1 MRSSIPN
8 PPANFRLREDQL
20 SGSSLKGIELQNMHM
35 LRCSFNVRG
44 CQDFGYTYQF
54 SSSSHK
60 VLLILETASF
70 SKISYPW
77 NAAPRSFFSL
87 STFRS
92 KGGDARLRWSSKGT
106 RVGVYKIS
114 SRIRYEYQI
123 FLVVRDA
130 AILWFINIYCVSMA
144 IHISCQLSF
153 AVFLFDYSFSLIFFY
168 PLCRVGLQ
176 DHLQSFFSTG
186 PELLYFFIV
195 LVIYMYLPLN
205 LLLHSHISQVHDIW

>member
-1 MRSSIPN
+1 MC
-8 PPANFRLREDQL
+8 EDVKIL
-20 SGSSLKGIELQNMHM
+20 VIHTNSHHLH
-35 LRCSFNVRG
+35 
-44 CQDFGYTYQF
+44 
-54 SSSSHK
+54 HK
-60 VLLILETASF
+60 VLLILGTASF

-176 DHLQSFFSTG
+176 DHLRSFFQLAQNYCIFSLFWWYICISLSTC
-186 PELLYFFIV
+186 YFTH
-195 LVIYMYLPLN
+195 IYHKFMIYGN
-205 LLLHSHISQVHDIW
+205 FVN